1 MNEVILVFNAGSSS
15 IKFALYP
22 PASDIPRDA
31 LLRGEV
37 SDIGHAPRFVARA
50 QQLKPVDEALA
61 SGADAGNFR
70 HRDAIAHVMAWLKR
84 TAGQYQ
90 IVAAGHRVVHG
101 GEDYSQPVII
111 DDSVLRTLDALVPLA
126 RTHEPH
132 EIAAIRAVA
141 EAWPALRQVACFDTA
156 FHRAQPEVAQLYGLP
171 KEFAAAGVRRYG
183 FHGLSYQYIAQV
195 LPGQVGPGADGRV
208 IVAHLGSGASLCAM
222 ARRRSIATTMGFST
236 LDGLLM
242 ATRCGA
248 LDPGVVLYLIEERG
262 MSAREVS
269 DLLYNR
275 SGLLG
280 VSGVSGDM
288 RTLLA
293 SADPHARRAVD
304 LFVYFV
310 AREIGALA
318 AALEGLDVLVFT
330 GGIGEHAAE
339 IRARICGACRW
350 LGIELDAEANRRH
363 ASCITATGS
372 RASAWVIPTNEE
384 AVIARDTMRVLAAQG
399 TTPAQM

>member
-1 MNEVILVFNAGSSS
+1 M
-15 IKFALYP
+15 
-22 PASDIPRDA
+22 
-31 LLRGEV
+31 
-37 SDIGHAPRFVARA
+37 
-50 QQLKPVDEALA
+50 
-61 SGADAGNFR
+61 
-70 HRDAIAHVMAWLKR
+70 
-84 TAGQYQ
+84 
-90 IVAAGHRVVHG
+90 
-101 GEDYSQPVII
+101 
-111 DDSVLRTLDALVPLA
+111 
-126 RTHEPH
+126 
-132 EIAAIRAVA
+132 
-141 EAWPALRQVACFDTA
+141 
-156 FHRAQPEVAQLYGLP
+156 
-171 KEFAAAGVRRYG
+171 
-183 FHGLSYQYIAQV
+183 